1 MTFDHIYIVVNFYC
15 WKKHLVVS
23 DFCFNL
29 CSSSCLYFKLADLF
43 ILLSLSKVIGSTIS
57 EDNCLT
63 LLKATYVMPSVC
75 SDFPISTH
83 AWGKVNPW
91 LLWIVSAHASLSGS
105 CCLSWTELLNWQWN
119 SSRGNSLFLLAA
131 CLRLICCA
139 WNICTMFSVQNFK
152 QHFGFEYPVSKNRKD
167 SKWSLCVLSN
177 LSRDARTF
185 LLPMLFLNRFL
196 D

>member
-1 MTFDHIYIVVNFYC
+1 MRKLIAVNKIIKMTFDHTYIVVNFYC
-15 WKKHLVVS
+15 WKKRLVVS

-105 CCLSWTELLNWQWN
+105 CCLSWTELPEYTEIVT
-119 SSRGNSLFLLAA
+119 GAIGTKEGILLDMEGP
-131 CLRLICCA
+131 I
-139 WNICTMFSVQNFK
+139 
-152 QHFGFEYPVSKNRKD
+152 
-167 SKWSLCVLSN
+167 
-177 LSRDARTF
+177 
-185 LLPMLFLNRFL
+185 
-196 D
+196 